1 MQSTITRRA
10 AIAAVAAS
18 LVAPLPATA
27 QNYPER
33 PIKLVIGY
41 TPGGAGD
48 AIARL
53 LAQKYSEMLGQPA
66 TVENRP
72 GASATLAAAA
82 VAKAA
87 PDGYTLLVNTGPDST
102 IGPITMPNLPYSVQ
116 RDFAPI
122 SLLTIVPSVLVVPA
136 SSPLKTVDDVIRAA
150 REQPGK
156 LNYASFGNGS
166 SAHMSA
172 ELFKSLTNTFITH
185 IPFKGSAPA
194 MTELLA
200 GRVDILFDTFASA
213 SPQIQA
219 GKLRALAVTSATR
232 VPMAPT
238 IPTMQEAG
246 VKGFVS
252 QAFIGVTAPAQTPKE
267 IVERLQKETAR
278 IIAMPDVRDRIV
290 KMGMVPT
297 ALTSDEY
304 AAFLARETE
313 RNKKLIADMKLQFDN

>member
-1 MQSTITRRA
+1 MPIKISRRTA
-10 AIAAVAAS
+10 LLATTALLA
-18 LVAPLPATA
+18 APLPGWA

-53 LAQKYSEMLGQPA
+53 MAQKYGEALGQPA

-87 PDGYTLLVNTGPDST
+87 PDGYTLLINTGPDST
-102 IGPITMPNLPYSVQ
+102 IGPLTMPNLPYSVQ
-116 RDFAPI
+116 KDFAPI
-122 SLLTIVPSVLVVPA
+122 SLLTIVPSVLIVP
-136 SSPLKTVDDVIRAA
+136 SNSPFHQVGDVIKAA
-150 REQPGK
+150 REKPGK

-172 ELFKSLTNTFITH
+172 ELFKSLTGTFITH

-200 GRVDILFDTFASA
+200 GRIEILFDTFASA
-213 SPQIQA
+213 LPQIQA
-219 GKLRALAVTSATR
+219 GKVRALAVTSATR
-232 VPMAPT
+232 VPLAPN

-246 VKGFVS
+246 VPGFVS
-252 QAFIGVTAPAQTPKE
+252 QAFIGVTAPAQTPPA
-267 IVERLQKETAR
+267 IIERLHKETAR
-278 IIAMPDVRDRIV
+278 IMAMPDVVDRIV
-290 KMGMVPT
+290 KLGMVPSPT
-297 ALTSDEY
+297 TSQEY
-304 AAFLARETE
+304 VAFLQRETE
-313 RNKKLIADMKLQFDN
+313 RNRKLIKDAKLQFDN